1 MIDIQPNTL
10 FGIDDGAK
18 NIDDSINVLKDAYR
32 NGVTTCVL
40 TPRCILHRR
49 GDTQR
54 FLDLRNESFEKI
66 KELNLQFIP
75 KLICGAKVLMDHDLS
90 LHKDLKKLC
99 IDDSKYLL
107 IELPNFARIFD
118 FDEWIYCLN
127 MRGITPIIA
136 HVERY
141 PLWKE
146 LISSLTSTD
155 VYFQVSASVF
165 DKFFKRRIIKK
176 LILAGKKFFV
186 TSDVHN
192 STTRTFNL
200 KKALEKAK
208 RLFPKNYS
216 TFFLSDFNFHE

>member
-1 MIDIQPNTL
+1 MIDIHTHAL

-18 NIDDSINVLKDAYR
+18 TINDSINMLKDAYK

-40 TPRCILHRR
+40 TPHCVLHRR
-49 GDTQR
+49 GDTKR
-54 FLDLRNESFEKI
+54 FLDLRNENFEKI
-66 KELNLQFIP
+66 KELNLEFIP
-75 KLICGAKVLMDHDLS
+75 DLLCGAEVLMDHDLS
-90 LHKDLKKLC
+90 LHKDLSKLC
-99 IDDSKYLL
+99 IDGGKYLL
-107 IELPNFARIFD
+107 IELPNFARIPD

-155 VYFQVSASVF
+155 VYFQVNASVF
-165 DKFFKRRIIKK
+165 DKFFKRRIIKR

-186 TSDVHN
+186 ASDMHN
-192 STTRTFNL
+192 LTTRTNNL
-200 KKALEKAK
+200 QRAFEKAK
-208 RLFPKNYS
+208 RLFPKSYS
-216 TFFLSDFNFHE
+216 TFFISEFDFHK